1 MFLFWF
7 ILCGYFTVHCTVI
20 LLYIYC
26 PIAVHYTVL
35 LLYIALLYCCTL
47 HYSIAVHFNVILM
60 LCCCTSYC
68 KIAVHCTVLLQY
80 IVFFYCLQL
89 HYCTIV
95 HWTRKIN
102 CNEYFIIFRSQR
114 WFNMKVWF
122 HIILTIVIKKWTN
135 WRTCN

>member
-1 MFLFWF
+1 MFLFCF
-7 ILCGYFTVHCTVI
+7 TMYCYFTVHCTVI

-26 PIAVHYTVL
+26 SIAVQYTVL
-35 LLYIALLYCCTL
+35 LLYILILFWCTLYCYVAVHLTVKLLYIVLFYCSTL
-47 HYSIAVHFNVILM
+47 F
-60 LCCCTSYC
+60 
-68 KIAVHCTVLLQY
+68 
-80 IVFFYCLQL
+80 FFYCLQL

-122 HIILTIVIKKWTN
+122 HIFLTIVIKNWTN